1 MRCGKR
7 AVVMRSAIGPR
18 AGEKRMRDLDRFREA
33 VREHRRVVGRTQQ
46 QLARSVGLHPDMLS
60 HKLHGSDNAVL
71 TAPDVVG
78 IVTTLAGWGALTNRA
93 EVHALLGL
101 MDVPPHAIA
110 AEAWSAPPLVT
121 LRAGHDRALARPR
134 WPGPAPDAPA
144 ARPPAE
150 PAAQRLRL
158 RPAPLPAPA
167 TPLVGRERER
177 AEVAGAVARSRL
189 VTLTGAGGTGKTRLA
204 MQVAQDLAGDFADGV
219 AFVDLAPV
227 RNPALFATTI
237 ARTLGLVPASAEA
250 AEAHLVEAL
259 RDRELLLVTDNLEH
273 LLEET
278 QLLAR
283 MMMAIPGLRLLAT
296 SRIPLR
302 LYGEQT
308 VRVPPLPLPRA
319 GSTGT
324 AVRDSEAVQLFMAR
338 ARAVRPDF
346 DPQAGELAAVAEICT
361 TVDGLPL
368 AIELAAARIRLH
380 SPSALLPLLRSRLE
394 LLTGGPR
401 DLPHRQQTLRA
412 ALDWSY
418 ALLSPDA
425 QRLFARVGV
434 LAGPFDAAAAA
445 AVNGEQDPVTTLDQL
460 ADLGDQSLLEVTA
473 GDVPAFRMLQTV
485 QEYSLARLAESGE
498 EDTVRHRH
506 LTHFLAVASAAAQ
519 GLTGPD
525 QAKFLDQLEAAYPNI
540 RAALE
545 FAYLEGG
552 RGGACLGDG
561 LRLAAALSPL
571 WQQRGSLAEGILQL
585 DRLLACD
592 DMQQRVTAPQI
603 RASAV
608 LAACTLACFQG
619 DYART
624 AELARHGIELCTP
637 LGDHRGLARA
647 HRFLGETSL
656 ALGHYAAAEPHF
668 ERQRAEASLVG
679 DVSGQADAYNMLGQ
693 SARYRGEFGRSQRLL
708 WQSVKFAQA
717 ASNPSTVGVALSS
730 LGETARD
737 AGRPVQARRLYGA
750 ALRRHAA
757 LGNKRHMAYEFEGLA
772 AAASLEHAGL
782 KALVYLG
789 AAQALRDDTGGL
801 LPPAEQAI
809 LDRILAPALIPL
821 SAAERRDALSQGR
834 NQPLAV
840 TVTQALAELPHSVPG
855 DPN

>member
-1 MRCGKR
+1 
-7 AVVMRSAIGPR
+7 
-18 AGEKRMRDLDRFREA
+18 MRDLDQFRAE
-33 VREHRRVVGRTQQ
+33 VRKHRRVVGRTQQ

-60 HKLHGSDNAVL
+60 HKLNGSDHAVL
-71 TAPDVVG
+71 TAPDVIG
-78 IVTTLAGWGALTNRA
+78 IVTTLAGWGALANRA
-93 EVHALLGL
+93 EVHALLSL

-121 LRAGHDRALARPR
+121 LRAGHDGALTRPQ
-134 WPGPAPDAPA
+134 WPGRAPDTPA
-144 ARPPAE
+144 ARPPAPRRPAESAAGAPGE
-150 PAAQRLRL
+150 PTAPRLGL

-177 AEVAGAVARSRL
+177 VEVAVAVAGSRL

-204 MQVAQDLAGDFADGV
+204 TQVAWDLAGAFADGV

-227 RNPALFATTI
+227 RNPALLATTI
-237 ARTLGLVPASAEA
+237 AGTLGLAPASAEA

-259 RDRELLLVTDNLEH
+259 RGRELLLVTDNLEH

-283 MMMAIPGLRLLAT
+283 MMTAIPGLRLLAT

-308 VRVPPLPLPRA
+308 VRVPPLPLPGE

-324 AVRDSEAVQLFMAR
+324 AVRDSEAVQLFLAR

-346 DPQAGELAAVAEICT
+346 DPQADELAAVGEICA

-380 SPSALLPLLRSRLE
+380 SPSALLSLLQSRLA

-425 QRLFARVGV
+425 QQLFARIGV

-445 AVNGEQDPVTTLDQL
+445 AVNGGLDLVATLDQL

-473 GDVPAFRMLQTV
+473 GNVPAFRMLQTV

-506 LTHFLAVASAAAQ
+506 LAHFLAVASAAGE
-519 GLTGPD
+519 GLTGPG
-525 QAKFLDQLEAAYPNI
+525 QAKLLDQLEAAYPNI

-552 RGGACLGDG
+552 RDGVCLGQG
-561 LRLAAALSPL
+561 LCLAAALSLL
-571 WQQRGSLAEGILQL
+571 WQQRGSLAEGVLQL

-592 DMQQRVTAPQI
+592 DMQRRVTAPQI
-603 RASAV
+603 RAEAV

-647 HRFLGETSL
+647 HRFLGEAAL
-656 ALGHYAAAEPHF
+656 ALGQYAAAEPHF
-668 ERQRAEASLVG
+668 ERQLAEASLVG
-679 DVSGQADAYNMLGQ
+679 DASWQADAYNMLGQ
-693 SARYRGEFGRSQRLL
+693 PARYRGEFGRAQRLL
-708 WQSVKFAQA
+708 WQAVKFAQA
-717 ASNPSTVGVALSS
+717 AGDPSLVGVALSS
-730 LGETARD
+730 LGEVARD
-737 AGRPVQARRLYGA
+737 AGRPVQARRLYGV

-757 LGNKRHMAYEFEGLA
+757 MGNKRHMAYEFEGLA
-772 AAASLEHAGL
+772 ATAGLEHAGPQ
-782 KALVYLG
+782 ALLYLG
-789 AAQALRDDTGGL
+789 AAQALRDETGGP

-809 LDRILAPALIPL
+809 LDRILAPALAPL
-821 SAAERRDALSQGR
+821 SAAERRDAVSRGR
-834 NQPLAV
+834 NQPLAA
-840 TVTQALAELPHSVPG
+840 TIAQALAELPRSVPG

>member
-1 MRCGKR
+1 
-7 AVVMRSAIGPR
+7 
-18 AGEKRMRDLDRFREA
+18 MRDLDRFRAA

-60 HKLHGSDNAVL
+60 HKLNGSDHAML
-71 TAPDVVG
+71 TAPDVIG
-78 IVTTLAGWGALTNRA
+78 IVTTLAGWGALANRA

-110 AEAWSAPPLVT
+110 AQ
-121 LRAGHDRALARPR
+121 
-134 WPGPAPDAPA
+134 PA
-144 ARPPAE
+144 AWPRAQPAAGAPAE
-150 PAAQRLRL
+150 PAVQRLRL

-177 AEVAGAVARSRL
+177 AEVAVAVAGSRL

-204 MQVAQDLAGDFADGV
+204 MQVAWDLAGDFADGV
-219 AFVDLAPV
+219 VFVDLAPV

-237 ARTLGLVPASAEA
+237 ARTLGLAPASAEA

-259 RDRELLLVTDNLEH
+259 HDRELLLVTDNLEH

-283 MMMAIPGLRLLAT
+283 MMSATAGLRLLAT

-308 VRVPPLPLPRA
+308 VRVPPLPLPGE
-319 GSTGT
+319 GSTRT
-324 AVRDSEAVQLFMAR
+324 AVCDSEAVQLFLAR

-346 DPQAGELAAVAEICT
+346 DPQAGELAAVGEICR

-380 SPSALLPLLRSRLE
+380 SPSALLSLLQSRLAW
-394 LLTGGPR
+394 LTGGPR

-445 AVNGEQDPVTTLDQL
+445 AVNGEQDPVATLDQL

-498 EDTVRHRH
+498 EDAVRHRH
-506 LTHFLAVASAAAQ
+506 LAHFLAVASAAGD
-519 GLTGPD
+519 GLTGPG
-525 QAKFLDQLEAAYPNI
+525 QAKLLDQLEAAYPNI

-552 RGGACLGDG
+552 RDGACLGQG
-561 LRLAAALSPL
+561 LGLAAALSAL
-571 WQQRGSLAEGILQL
+571 WQQRGSLAEGVLQL

-592 DMQQRVTAPQI
+592 DMQQRVTPPQI

-647 HRFLGETSL
+647 HRFLGETAL
-656 ALGHYAAAEPHF
+656 ALGDYATAEPHF
-668 ERQRAEASLVG
+668 ERQLAQASLVG
-679 DVSGQADAYNMLGQ
+679 DASWQADAYNMLGQ
-693 SARYRGEFGRSQRLL
+693 PARYRGEFGRAQRLL
-708 WQSVKFAQA
+708 WRSVKFAQA
-717 ASNPSTVGVALSS
+717 ANDPSLVGVALSS
-730 LGETARD
+730 LGEVARD
-737 AGRPVQARRLYGA
+737 ARRPVQARRLYGV

-757 LGNKRHMAYEFEGLA
+757 MGNKRHLAYEFEGLA
-772 AAASLEHAGL
+772 AAAGLEHAGPQ
-782 KALVYLG
+782 ALVYLG
-789 AAQALRDDTGGL
+789 AAQALRDETGGP

-809 LDRILAPALIPL
+809 LDRLLAPALAPL
-821 SAAERRDALSQGR
+821 SAAERRRALSQGR
-834 NQPLAV
+834 NQPLAA
-840 TVTQALAELPHSVPG
+840 TIAQALAELPRSVPG

>member
-1 MRCGKR
+1 
-7 AVVMRSAIGPR
+7 
-18 AGEKRMRDLDRFREA
+18 MRDLDRFRAA

-60 HKLHGSDNAVL
+60 HKLNGSDHAML
-71 TAPDVVG
+71 TAPDVIG
-78 IVTTLAGWGALTNRA
+78 IVTTLAGWGALANRA

-101 MDVPPHAIA
+101 MDVPPHAVA
-110 AEAWSAPPLVT
+110 AQPAVWPTTGPT
-121 LRAGHDRALARPR
+121 AGPTTRPTA
-134 WPGPAPDAPA
+134 G
-144 ARPPAE
+144 PPAG

-177 AEVAGAVARSRL
+177 AEVAVAVAESRL

-204 MQVAQDLAGDFADGV
+204 TQVARDLAGDFADGV

-237 ARTLGLVPASAEA
+237 ARTLGLAPASAEA

-259 RDRELLLVTDNLEH
+259 HARELLLVTDNLEH

-283 MMMAIPGLRLLAT
+283 MMAAIPGLRLLAT
-296 SRIPLR
+296 SRIALR

-308 VRVPPLPLPRA
+308 VRVPPLPLPGE

-324 AVRDSEAVQLFMAR
+324 AVCDSEAVQLFMAR

-346 DPQAGELAAVAEICT
+346 DPQAGELAAVGEICR

-380 SPSALLPLLRSRLE
+380 SPSALLSLLQSRLAW
-394 LLTGGPR
+394 LTGGPR

-445 AVNGEQDPVTTLDQL
+445 AVNGEQDPVATLDQL
-460 ADLGDQSLLEVTA
+460 ADLGEQSLLEVTA

-498 EDTVRHRH
+498 EDAVRHRH
-506 LTHFLAVASAAAQ
+506 LAYFLAVASAAGD
-519 GLTGPD
+519 GLTGPG
-525 QAKFLDQLEAAYPNI
+525 QAKLLDQLEAAYPNI

-552 RGGACLGDG
+552 RDGACLGQG

-571 WQQRGSLAEGILQL
+571 WQQRGSLAEGVLQL

-624 AELARHGIELCTP
+624 AELARHGIDLCSP

-647 HRFLGETSL
+647 HRFLGEAAL

-668 ERQRAEASLVG
+668 ERQLAQASLVG
-679 DVSGQADAYNMLGQ
+679 DASWQADAYNMLGQ
-693 SARYRGEFGRSQRLL
+693 PARYRGEFGHAQRLL
-708 WQSVKFAQA
+708 WQSVRFAQA
-717 ASNPSTVGVALSS
+717 AGDPSLVGVALSS
-730 LGETARD
+730 LGEVARD
-737 AGRPVQARRLYGA
+737 AGRPVQARRLYGM

-757 LGNKRHMAYEFEGLA
+757 MGNKRHMAYEFEGLA
-772 AAASLEHAGL
+772 AAAGLEHAGRQ
-782 KALVYLG
+782 ALVYLG
-789 AAQALRDDTGGL
+789 AAQALRDETGGP

-809 LDRILAPALIPL
+809 LDRLLAPALAPL
-821 SAAERRDALSQGR
+821 SAAEHDRAVSLGR
-834 NQPLAV
+834 HQPLAA
-840 TVTQALAELPHSVPG
+840 TIAQALAEVSRSVPG